1 MNISDPRENGP
12 DSPAQVRPGADFTQ
26 GPVEHSAPDLPVDRL
41 AHNIDA
47 IAALFPDVV
56 TEFSDASGEVR
67 RAIDFD
73 LLRQALSDDVVDGPR
88 ERYRLE
94 WPGKRAAAMSANTT
108 ATTRLR
114 EDYAASFDATSAGG
128 VAFATGIASAG
139 IATSTDGTTPAAGV
153 ASPGDTTSAG
163 AADDDKAGHGGAS
176 GNLIIAGDNLEALKL
191 LRPRYAGA
199 VKLIYIDPPY
209 NTRNDFVYHDD
220 FSVGVRAFRERNGR
234 PEDVTDDTDRD
245 IDGHID
251 DGPADALA
259 LSGDAVDDPQIDP
272 PLGADAGGHLHSDW
286 LSMMYPRLLLAR
298 DLLADDGVGFVSIDG
313 NEVAQLKLLLAE
325 VFGARNVLS
334 TIVWVSNLK
343 GRQIS
348 DGGPAGTHE
357 YILCFA
363 RNADAVARFRGS
375 ASDFHALMPTVYR
388 SPGYEVKHDAK
399 GAYVTKNEL
408 YNTNSRFNEGTAPT
422 MVFRIH
428 FHPGTG
434 EVRVTDVDDDTAFDG
449 FLTAMPHRN
458 HRPGLDWHAWRWSRT
473 RVLAE
478 HDELEFDVSGG
489 TLRIRTKVRDVDGM
503 TMKDVIIGPN
513 TITGQRDLDELGMH
527 RLFDNPKPVSL
538 LRTLIA
544 VTTSGD
550 DLVLDFF
557 AGSGTTAQAV
567 MEQNADDGGR
577 RRFLLVQ
584 LDERL
589 GQGSEAAA
597 AGFDTLADVTVERV
611 RRAAERLRANEA
623 ASPADTGFRV
633 QRLEP
638 GRV

>member
-1 MNISDPRENGP
+1 MTDQPRAYR
-12 DSPAQVRPGADFTQ
+12 DDDLSHAPADDR
-26 GPVEHSAPDLPVDRL
+26 VEQ
-41 AHNIDA
+41 NIDA
-47 IAALFPDVV
+47 IASLFPHVI
-56 TEFSDASGEVR
+56 TELADESGGAR

-73 LLRQALSDDVVDGPR
+73 LLRQELSHVVVDGPR

-94 WPGKRAAAMSANTT
+94 WPGKRAAAVSANTK
-108 ATTRLR
+108 ATMRLR
-114 EDYAASFDATSAGG
+114 DDVAAS
-128 VAFATGIASAG
+128 V
-139 IATSTDGTTPAAGV
+139 GV
-153 ASPGDTTSAG
+153 ASSGGDASASG
-163 AADDDKAGHGGAS
+163 DGDSAAVRRAETA
-176 GNLIIAGDNLEALKL
+176 GNLIIAGDNLQALKL

-209 NTRNDFVYHDD
+209 NTRNEFVYHDD
-220 FSVGVRAFRERNGR
+220 FSVGVRAFRRR
-234 PEDVTDDTDRD
+234 DRD
-245 IDGHID
+245 AGRGAEDPD
-251 DGPADALA
+251 DRAQYDR
-259 LSGDAVDDPQIDP
+259 AVDA
-272 PLGADAGGHLHSDW
+272 GAVDAGARDDEHLNSDARDSEAFGDLQSEADSGGHLHSDW

-325 VFGARNVLS
+325 VFGARNVLA

-375 ASDFHALMPTVYR
+375 ASDFHALMPAVYR
-388 SPGYEVKHDAK
+388 NPGYAVKHDAR

-408 YNTNSRFNEGTAPT
+408 YNTNSRFNERTAPT

-434 EVRVTDVDDDTAFDG
+434 EVRVTDIDDDTAFDG
-449 FLTAMPHRN
+449 FLTAMPHHN
-458 HRPGLDWHAWRWSRT
+458 HRPGLDWHAWRWSRG

-503 TMKDVIIGPN
+503 TMKDVVIGPN
-513 TITGQRDLDELGMH
+513 TITGQRDLDELGLH

-538 LRTLIA
+538 LRTLVA

-577 RRFLLVQ
+577 RRFVLVQ
-584 LDERL
+584 LDERSPV
-589 GQGSEAAA
+589 GSEAAA
-597 AGFDTLADVTVERV
+597 AGFDTLADVTIERV
-611 RRAAERLRANEA
+611 RRAGERLQSDAM
-623 ASPADTGFRV
+623 PVPMDTGFRV
-633 QRLEP
+633 QRLEACP
-638 GRV
+638 GATQQPSTAPEGP